1 MTDYFKLL
9 DESRCP
15 WLDTDLL
22 KQKFLKLSA
31 HTHPDKIHAATEAE
45 KSAATG
51 TFAELNAAYNCLAE
65 PKARLRHFLEL
76 ELGEKPKDVQEIP
89 PLLAAVFIKVATA
102 CQNADSF
109 LAEKSKVTSPLLQV
123 RYFERSQEW
132 IEQLNTLRKQIEGFD
147 AQTVDVLKALNV
159 KWQTNY
165 TAKRAEVLQMAE
177 LTYQAFGFFNRWRNQ
192 IQERITRLS
201 F

>member
-1 MTDYFKLL
+1 MTDYFALL
-9 DESRCP
+9 DEPRCP

-31 HTHPDKIHAATEAE
+31 RIHPDKIHAATEAG
-45 KSAATG
+45 KSAATNN
-51 TFAELNAAYNCLAE
+51 FAELNAAYKCLAD

-76 ELGEKPKDVQEIP
+76 ELGGKPKDVQEIP

-109 LAEKSKVTSPLLQV
+109 LMEKSKVTSPLLQV
-123 RYFERSQEW
+123 HFFERSQDW
-132 IEQLNTLRKQIEGFD
+132 IEQLNALRKQIEEFD
-147 AQTVDVLKALNV
+147 VQTVDVLKSLNA

-165 TAKRAEVLQMAE
+165 AAKRAEVLQMAE
-177 LTYQAFGFFNRWRNQ
+177 LAYQAFGFFNRWKNQ
-192 IQERITRLS
+192 IQERIVQLTL
-201 F
+201 